1 MSYYPSREASKG
13 SAGGDR
19 AVSMDAKLDQLLR
32 AIGGQTNKISA
43 LDKKVAESFT
53 MLNELSNKVK
63 LIDDRVNELQT
74 ICEAPVQNKRIS
86 QSVKVPRELS
96 VCSYVANYSYIT
108 SVCVCLF

>member
-43 LDKKVAESFT
+43 LDKNLRLQSLLQCLMNYPAKLSSLMTVLMSYRPFAKHQCKIKEFLRVSKCQESFRY
-53 MLNELSNKVK
+53 MQLRS
-63 LIDDRVNELQT
+63 
-74 ICEAPVQNKRIS
+74 
-86 QSVKVPRELS
+86 
-96 VCSYVANYSYIT
+96 
-108 SVCVCLF
+108 